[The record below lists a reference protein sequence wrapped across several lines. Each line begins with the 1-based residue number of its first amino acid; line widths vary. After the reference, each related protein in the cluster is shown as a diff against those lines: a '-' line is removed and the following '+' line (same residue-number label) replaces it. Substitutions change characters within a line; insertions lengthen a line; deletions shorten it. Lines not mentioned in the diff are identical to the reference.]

1 MTEDSGYKRA
11 YERQKAAR
19 EKAEQRLE
27 TRSRELYES
36 HAILSKANKDLRTQ
50 KEIAES
56 ATSAKLELLATMLRT
71 SVADST
77 ESISIAM
84 YETQGCL
91 VVPIQ
96 EELSKHA
103 AHQIQRKILKRI
115 PASSLEGVVIDLTA
129 VAVIDSI
136 LWDVFLKTTQMIKML
151 GYRSVI
157 TGLNP
162 GVVASIIYLDLDIDN
177 VTTALQ
183 LEDALSFLS
192 KASDLEITEANSAE
206 SLEIEDIH
214 EAGAEKGMNSDP
226 A

>member
-1 MTEDSGYKRA
+1 M
-11 YERQKAAR
+11 
-19 EKAEQRLE
+19 
-27 TRSRELYES
+27 
-36 HAILSKANKDLRTQ
+36 
-50 KEIAES
+50 
-56 ATSAKLELLATMLRT
+56 
-71 SVADST
+71 
-77 ESISIAM
+77 
-84 YETQGCL
+84 
-91 VVPIQ
+91 
-96 EELSKHA
+96 
-103 AHQIQRKILKRI
+103 
-115 PASSLEGVVIDLTA
+115 
-129 VAVIDSI
+129 
-136 LWDVFLKTTQMIKML
+136 KTTQMIKML

>member
-19 EKAEQRLE
+19 EKAEQLLE

-36 HAILSKANKDLRTQ
+36 HAILAKANEDLRIQ
-50 KEIAES
+50 KETAES
-56 ATSAKLELLATMLRT
+56 ATKATSELLTTMLRT
-71 SVADST
+71 SVSDSKSD
-77 ESISIAM
+77 SIVM

-96 EELSKHA
+96 EELSKYS
-103 AHQIQRKILKRI
+103 AHHIQTKVLERI
-115 PASSLEGVVIDLTA
+115 PASSLEGVIIDLTG

-136 LWDVFLKTTQMIKML
+136 LWDVFSKTIQMIKML
-151 GYRSVI
+151 GYPTVI

-162 GVVASIIYLDLDIDN
+162 GVVASIIYLNVDIDN

-183 LEDALSFLS
+183 LEDALSLLT
-192 KASDLEITEANSAE
+192 KASDLEVTEASSAE
-206 SLEIEDIH
+206 SLGIEDIH
-214 EAGAEKGMNSDP
+214 EAGVEKGMNNDP